1 MSINAI
7 NILPC
12 KTAGCPTFDSC
23 AIKKNMVKKW
33 GSHKVGDIVLFDFNR
48 NGTSDHIGLV
58 IGINSDGSITTI
70 EGNTGAGNNTNGGQV
85 QKRERYKYQIKYF
98 VRPKY
103 NAEVTVSMVIATAK
117 AELGY
122 KESPKNSNKTKYGKW
137 IGANGQPW
145 CCSFI
150 CWLFAHVKGEVKPVN
165 KPTGKYDGTIPKP
178 TLQSGSN
185 GSSVQ
190 LLQKF
195 LNWYGGFGLKLD
207 GDFGENTKNAL
218 ERFQKTESIIV
229 DGVYGN
235 QSYKRAL
242 SYVNKTDDGKET
254 YKGSLPKLPIKVSTT
269 RGKELSA
276 KAKSLAWPLGTSEK
290 KYKYKGGS
298 PTSACKKAMNKRGYK
313 KKISLS
319 DCGYF
324 QNSIIYAVLGKK
336 VKILGGVKSSFK
348 SVKGFNIVHK
358 GTIGSGVLKE
368 GDIIRY
374 KKKSGQH
381 TLMYVGNGVI
391 AEAGRG
397 TRFGRMIKS
406 KKYNDSKVKHSTI
419 QVLRVVEGTKEK
431 DYLAKGDKGNEVRK
445 WQSFLKW
452 YGYDCEADGEFG
464 NVTLSFTKKFQ
475 KDNNL
480 TSDGKVGLKTLN
492 KAKEIRK

>member
-1 MSINAI
+1 MTINAI

-12 KTAGCPTFDSC
+12 KTAGCPTFGDY
-23 AIKKNMVKKW
+23 AIKKKMNKKW
-33 GSHKVGDIVLFDFNR
+33 GFHKVGDIVLFDFNH

-58 IGINSDGSITTI
+58 IDINSDGSITTI
-70 EGNTGAGNNTNGGQV
+70 EGNTGAGNDTNGGQV
-85 QKRERYKYQIKYF
+85 QKRKRVKSNVNYF
-98 VRPKY
+98 VRPNY
-103 NAEVTVSMVIATAK
+103 NADVTDSMVITTAK

-150 CWLFAHVKGEVKPVN
+150 CWVFAHVKGEEKPLT
-165 KPTGKYDGTIPKP
+165 KPTGNYDGTIPTP

-195 LNWYGGFGLKLD
+195 LNWYGGLGLKLD
-207 GDFGENTKNAL
+207 GEFGANTKNAL

-229 DGVYGN
+229 DGVYAN

-242 SYVNKTDDGKET
+242 TYKNETEDKQT
-254 YKGSLPKLPIKVSTT
+254 YKGSFPKLPIKVSTT

-276 KAKSLAWPLGTSEK
+276 KAKSLAWSLGTPEK

-348 SVKGFNIVHK
+348 PVKGFNIVHK

-374 KKKSGQH
+374 KKKHGQH
-381 TLMYVGNGVI
+381 TLMYVGGGVI

-419 QVLRVVEGTKEK
+419 QVLRVVEGITTK
-431 DYLAKGDKGNEVRK
+431 DTLSKGDKGAEVKK
-445 WQSFLKW
+445 WQNFLKW
-452 YGYDCEADGEFG
+452 YGYDCEADGDFG
-464 NVTLSFTKKFQ
+464 SKTKEYTTAFQ
-475 KDNNL
+475 TAN
-480 TSDGKVGLKTLN
+480 GLKDDGVVGKNTLA
-492 KAKEIRK
+492 KAKEVTK